1 MKNVRTAGPNLSRT
15 SDGETDASAAFFT
28 TNIQGNRPEQDP
40 RCRRALACP
49 SVGSTRLNE
58 ENAMIQRVSHI
69 TVYVLD
75 QESAYDF
82 YVNKAGFEVRTDM
95 QFGDS
100 MRWLTVS
107 PKGQPD
113 LEIVLM
119 PIEAV
124 PNLTPERAD
133 MLRELVKSGTFGAG
147 VLETDDAQRDYA
159 ELTAK
164 GVEFTQPPEE
174 QFYGIEALFRDDS
187 GNFFSLTQRTT
198 K

>member
-1 MKNVRTAGPNLSRT
+1 V
-15 SDGETDASAAFFT
+15 
-28 TNIQGNRPEQDP
+28 
-40 RCRRALACP
+40 
-49 SVGSTRLNE
+49 
-58 ENAMIQRVSHI
+58 IQRVSHMS
-69 TVYVLD
+69 VYVLD

-82 YVNKAGFEVRTDM
+82 YINKLGFEVRTDM

-100 MRWLTVS
+100 MRWLTVG

-113 LEIVLM
+113 LEMVLM

-124 PNLTPERAD
+124 PEHAA
-133 MLRELVKSGTFGAG
+133 MLRELVTSGAFGAG
-147 VLETDDAQRDYA
+147 VLETEDAQRDYA

-164 GVEFTQPPEE
+164 GVEFTRPPEE

-187 GNFFSLTQRTT
+187 GNWFSLTQRTT